1 MPDAGG
7 ECIWPAPDRH
17 AANQCERGDRVATL
31 RQLCNRSDVSEDK
44 PFRAEIDDFGYAVF
58 QVGETYYV
66 TADLCSHGPGSLS
79 EGYLEDYEIECPFHQ
94 GRFDI
99 RTGQA
104 TLAPCQA
111 SIQTWRAIVKDDAIF
126 IGLDPSP
133 A

>member
-7 ECIWPAPDRH
+7 ECIWPAQDGH
-17 AANQCERGDRVATL
+17 AASTASEGIGVVTL
-31 RQLCNRSDVSEDK
+31 TQLCNLSDVSEDK
-44 PFRAEIDDFGYAVF
+44 PFRAEIDDFGYAV
-58 QVGETYYV
+58 QVRETYYV

-111 SIQTWRAIVKDDAIF
+111 NIQIWRAIVKNNAIF
-126 IGLDPSP
+126 IELDPSS